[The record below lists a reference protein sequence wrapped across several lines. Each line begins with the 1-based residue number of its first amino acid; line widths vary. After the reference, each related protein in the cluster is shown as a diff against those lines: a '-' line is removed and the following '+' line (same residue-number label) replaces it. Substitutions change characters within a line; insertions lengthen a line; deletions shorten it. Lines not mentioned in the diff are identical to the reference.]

1 MARQSTHIPTAIAA
15 VVNEVLQGSS
25 HATLDKLF
33 QSSGA
38 PGDPPSL
45 SHAAKWKAWLMRCN
59 TADGVDPLS
68 VLGKVLEELME
79 VEPPQEDNVDSFL
92 GITNNQHEEWGKKKR
107 RVESI
112 LKSYGLKYVR
122 GGSVVE
128 VKRGSISKVL
138 EEELVKGNFEEINVE
153 FERAVNA
160 IDSDP
165 GAAITAGCAILEALF
180 KVYISEHGLTLPSK
194 QTIKPLWSIVQKHI
208 GFNPASQTDSDVQ
221 TILTGLSSIVDGIG
235 ALRTHGGSAHGG
247 GELRYNMKP
256 RHASLLVGTAHTL
269 ALFVIQTWQERK

>member
-1 MARQSTHIPTAIAA
+1 MTHIPTAVAA
-15 VVNEVLQGSS
+15 VVNDVLQGSS
-25 HATLDKLF
+25 HATLDELF
-33 QSSGA
+33 QTSGA

-59 TADGVDPLS
+59 SAEGVDPLF

-79 VEPPQEDNVDSFL
+79 VEPPKEENVDSFL
-92 GITNNQHEEWGKKKR
+92 GITDNKYDDWKKKKH
-107 RVESI
+107 RVVSI
-112 LKSYGLKYVR
+112 LESYGLKYIR
-122 GGSVVE
+122 GGKVAE
-128 VKRGSISKVL
+128 VRKGSISKVL
-138 EEELVKGNFEEINVE
+138 EEELVKGNYEEINVE
-153 FERAVNA
+153 FQRAVNA

-180 KVYISEHGLTLPSK
+180 KVYISEHGLTLPNK
-194 QTIKPLWSIVQKHI
+194 QTIKPLWNVVQKHI

-221 TILTGLSSIVDGIG
+221 VILTGLSSIVDGIG

-256 RHASLLVGTAHTL
+256 RHASLIVGTAHTL
-269 ALFVIQTWQERK
+269 ALFVIQTWQERE